1 MTFGLK
7 KLLCFSFYI
16 ILCSFR
22 NLRVNS
28 DWMPSWSS
36 ASQWRSATGIG
47 CVKSVIMIL
56 YILSNMSPTL
66 ACFRVLRTC
75 PHIIST
81 CSRGTG
87 TCHILSCASA
97 QNPVYL
103 SGRLRTHCTCERGM
117 CFVFINIA
125 DILLSFNYIYF
136 FYVAINITKKS
147 EYLICGKTW

>member
-36 ASQWRSATGIG
+36 ASQWRSATGLG

-56 YILSNMSPTL
+56 YMLSNMSFT
-66 ACFRVLRTC
+66 CFRVLRTC
-75 PHIIST
+75 PSIIRT
-81 CSRGTG
+81 CLRGTS
-87 TCHILSCASA
+87 HIHSCASA
-97 QNPVYL
+97 HNSVYL
-103 SGRLRTHCTCERGM
+103 SGRLRTPCTCERGM
-117 CFVFINIA
+117 CFVFDNIA
-125 DILLSFNYIYF
+125 DNLLCYNYIYF
-136 FYVAINITKKS
+136 FNVTINITKKS
-147 EYLICGKTW
+147 GYLICGKTW